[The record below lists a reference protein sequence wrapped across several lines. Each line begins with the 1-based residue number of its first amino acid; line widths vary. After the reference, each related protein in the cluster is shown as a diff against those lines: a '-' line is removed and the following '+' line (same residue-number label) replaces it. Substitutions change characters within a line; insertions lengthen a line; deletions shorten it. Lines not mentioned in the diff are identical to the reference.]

1 MYSLP
6 PYVSRVRNGYL
17 SSKFLVESS
26 TRILINIVK
35 ASVMNTIQSYLYEN
49 KLVVQIPTDLTITTR
64 DRNVY
69 TRAITVYQG
78 VDNILTLQVQ
88 NQDQKP
94 RPLTGYTLVF
104 QIIDDF
110 VLANSNVLFQT
121 TAVEANAAAGTA
133 RVLIDQAN
141 VALLER
147 DMYKYSV
154 SASYTDPDFGNVTI
168 PTYVDDNWGAAGQ
181 MLVRTSSF
189 PDSPANNVNNPPPPS
204 VAF

>member
-1 MYSLP
+1 
-6 PYVSRVRNGYL
+6 
-17 SSKFLVESS
+17 
-26 TRILINIVK
+26 
-35 ASVMNTIQSYLYEN
+35 MNTIQSYLYEN

>member
-1 MYSLP
+1 M
-6 PYVSRVRNGYL
+6 
-17 SSKFLVESS
+17 
-26 TRILINIVK
+26 I
-35 ASVMNTIQSYLYEN
+35 TIQSYLYDN
-49 KLVVQIPTDLTITTR
+49 RLVVQLPTDPTIKTR

-78 VDNILTLQVQ
+78 VDNILKLQVQ

-94 RPLTGYTLVF
+94 RDITNYTLVF

-110 VLANSNVLFQT
+110 VLANSNVVFQT
-121 TAVEANAAAGTA
+121 TPVIANAAAGTA

-141 VALLER
+141 VNLLER

-154 SASYTDPDFGNVTI
+154 SATYNDADFGNVTI
-168 PTYVDDNWGAAGQ
+168 PTYVDDNWGATGQ
-181 MLVRTSSF
+181 LLVRTSSF
-189 PDSPANNVNNPPPPS
+189 PDSSANNVNNPPPPS

>member
-1 MYSLP
+1 M
-6 PYVSRVRNGYL
+6 
-17 SSKFLVESS
+17 
-26 TRILINIVK
+26 I
-35 ASVMNTIQSYLYEN
+35 TIQSYLYDN
-49 KLVVQIPTDLTITTR
+49 KLVVQLPTDPTIKTE

-78 VDNILTLQVQ
+78 VDNILKLQVQ

-94 RPLTGYTLVF
+94 RDITNYTLVF

-110 VLANSNVLFQT
+110 VMANSNVVFQT
-121 TAVEANAAAGTA
+121 TPVVANAAAGTA

-141 VALLER
+141 VDLLGR

-154 SASYTDPDFGNVTI
+154 SATYNDPDFGNVTI
-168 PTYVDDNWGAAGQ
+168 PTYVDDNWGATGQ
-181 MLVRTSSF
+181 LLVRTSSF

>member
-1 MYSLP
+1 
-6 PYVSRVRNGYL
+6 
-17 SSKFLVESS
+17 
-26 TRILINIVK
+26 
-35 ASVMNTIQSYLYEN
+35 MNTIQSYLYDN
-49 KLVVQIPTDLTITTR
+49 KLVVQLPTDETIKTR

-78 VDNILTLQVQ
+78 VDNILKLQVQ

-94 RPLTGYTLVF
+94 RDITNYTLVF

-110 VLANSNVLFQT
+110 VLANSNVVFQT
-121 TAVEANAAAGTA
+121 TSVVANAAAGTA

-141 VALLER
+141 VNLLDR

-154 SASYTDPDFGNVTI
+154 SATYTDPDFGNVTV
-168 PTYVDDNWGAAGQ
+168 PTYVDDNWGATGQ
-181 MLVRTSSF
+181 LLVRTSSF